1 MSHDKPVKL
10 NAQISAEAAAW
21 LVEFRTGDIDVAGRR
36 QFDAWVRSSPE
47 HLRAFLE
54 MAAIWNEGSGLDPRR
69 DLDIDTLGALKHDTG
84 NVVSF
89 AGASVERRLRDE
101 LPLSPTSASRS
112 ESGPDLLP
120 ADASTRHA
128 TAEQSVRVS
137 SYTVKRPK
145 PRFPRR
151 FAIAASI
158 LFVGLA
164 AAGSVWFQFFHAPTY
179 TTEVGQQ
186 RTIKLS
192 DGSVVE
198 LNSKSALRVR
208 FSKGEREIDLLY
220 GQVLFHVAKDHARPF
235 IVASDGMLVRAVGTQ
250 FDVYRKA
257 EGTVVTVLEGRVAV
271 TTASLNII
279 ASPNGSSIPV
289 VSDFLE
295 RITAPDTAFLSAG
308 EQVTLTRAVAPKPVR
323 ANVSAATAWTQ
334 HQLVLESK
342 PLSEVAEEFNRYSAR
357 KLIVEDSSRYP
368 LRLSGVFST
377 DPDFL
382 IRYLR
387 HRSDITVRETI
398 SEIHISHHD

>member
-1 MSHDKPVKL
+1 MSRDKPIKL
-10 NAQISAEAAAW
+10 NAQISEEAAEW
-21 LVEFRTGDIDVAGRR
+21 LVEFRTGDIDAAGRR

-54 MAAIWNEGSGLDPRR
+54 VAAIWNEGSGLDPRR
-69 DLDIDTLGALKHDTG
+69 ELDIDSLGALKHDTG

-89 AGASVERRLRDE
+89 EGASRGLHDG
-101 LPLSPTSASRS
+101 LPLTPASTSCSQS
-112 ESGPDLLP
+112 VPDLLS
-120 ADASTRHA
+120 ADASMGQVIP
-128 TAEQSVRVS
+128 EQIVRVS
-137 SYTVKRPK
+137 SYAGKQPK
-145 PRFPRR
+145 FQFPRR
-151 FAIAASI
+151 FAVAASI

-164 AAGSVWFQFFHAPTY
+164 AAGSLWYQFSHAPIY

-192 DGSVVE
+192 DGSTVE
-198 LNSKSALRVR
+198 LNSRSSLRVR
-208 FSKGEREIDLLY
+208 FSKGERNVELLE
-220 GQVLFHVAKDHARPF
+220 GQVLFHVAKDHSRPF

-250 FDVYRKA
+250 FDVYRKT

-271 TTASLNII
+271 TTADVDTA
-279 ASPNGSSIPV
+279 ASPNGSATPIV
-289 VSDFLE
+289 ADFLQ

-308 EQVTLTRAVAPKPVR
+308 EQVTLTRAVTPKPVR

-357 KLIVEDSSRYP
+357 KLVVEDSSNYP

-387 HRSDITVRETI
+387 NRPDISVRETL
-398 SEIHISHHD
+398 SEVHISHHD